1 MNIGWKHASNLRP
14 AKLIRQQNLFLL
26 LNLIDQSVLHNKMPN
41 RALHPSWLFR
51 VYSRRRSVG
60 TQNSNECNGWTFP
73 PIPAPLL
80 FMVFDLALRLLW
92 CIFLQDVDV
101 KQTFTLGWTI
111 GLTVTTL
118 M

>member
-1 MNIGWKHASNLRP
+1 LTK
-14 AKLIRQQNLFLL
+14 QQNLFLL

-41 RALHPSWLFR
+41 RALRPSWLFR
-51 VYSRRRSVG
+51 VYFRRRSVG
-60 TQNSNECNGWTFP
+60 MQNSNECNGWIFP
-73 PIPAPLL
+73 PTHVPLL
-80 FMVFDLALRLLW
+80 FTVFDLALRLLW

-101 KQTFTLGWTI
+101 KQTFTLGWII